1 MLCLKDLKVKL
12 PAHNWAKSIYA
23 ESNLSLQLCVW
34 WSLCFMFWVLCVFVH
49 LVAQSCQTLW
59 NPMEDSPPGSSV
71 HGDSPGK
78 NTRVGCHVLLQGIFP
93 TQEANPGF
101 PHSRQILYHLSHQ
114 GIPRILEWVAYP
126 FSRASSRPRNWTKI
140 SCVPDRFF
148 ISWATLEIFFFFLN
162 VWVKTLAYTL
172 NCLGKLWFFFKYV
185 EIKFKLQV

>member
-1 MLCLKDLKVKL
+1 MLSDQNVNNSFAPHLFGCHLMLCLKDLKVKL

-23 ESNLSLQLCVW
+23 ESDLSLQLCVW
-34 WSLCFMFWVLCVFVH
+34 WSLYFMFWVLCVCVH
-49 LVAQSCQTLW
+49 LVAQSCQTLC

-101 PHSRQILYHLSHQ
+101 PHCRQILYHLSHQ

-126 FSRASSRPRNWTKI
+126 FSRASSRPRYWTR
-140 SCVPDRFF
+140 SPPCQTDSLSAELPLRFF
-148 ISWATLEIFFFFLN
+148 FSF
-162 VWVKTLAYTL
+162 
-172 NCLGKLWFFFKYV
+172 
-185 EIKFKLQV
+185 